1 MSSQRAANFVPE
13 VTVSGDQWGLTGPAR
28 KMIPVATEGPL
39 GASYTVYE
47 KNWTCA
53 DCGHENYASKAR
65 CHRCRAHRPEPG
77 EAGGASEADRV
88 IAGPAPEAAE
98 WREAV
103 DPDTKHVY
111 YVNVMTG
118 HRQWERPEAMG
129 PAPHETGWFG
139 RGAMGSSAAEAYE
152 ARNATYLARP
162 ARKQIEHVPTKGAGY
177 LEGAYEYNIWYNKY
191 LGDHWTSQKDREPA
205 ETRVDLARDA
215 GHTKADRHDN
225 NLKFFCLYFA
235 RGCCAHGKDCQF
247 AHRIPVNADIKR
259 LALDETKDIFGRE
272 RHREHRDDMGGVG
285 AIMKPCRTLYA
296 GGLTKTDYKD
306 PRALEECL
314 WRHFGDFG
322 EIENI
327 NLIARLSIAFV
338 RYRYR
343 SAAEFAK
350 EAMSNQKL
358 DAEENINV
366 RWAYD
371 DPNPVAEAAA
381 ARADADAMVKLLQAK
396 GVDFGKGDVAL
407 QAYPADYAMP
417 AAKKARLENGEE
429 VEVAREQLYPNTDT
443 QFGGAAG
450 AAGAAGGEEVQ
461 SYTKLQVTSYKLQS
475 YKLHVTSTLSI
486 GPDGPSCEKS
496 SRRKLVTCN
505 S

>member
-1 MSSQRAANFVPE
+1 M
-13 VTVSGDQWGLTGPAR
+13 
-28 KMIPVATEGPL
+28 
-39 GASYTVYE
+39 
-47 KNWTCA
+47 
-53 DCGHENYASKAR
+53 
-65 CHRCRAHRPEPG
+65 
-77 EAGGASEADRV
+77 
-88 IAGPAPEAAE
+88 
-98 WREAV
+98 
-103 DPDTKHVY
+103 
-111 YVNVMTG
+111 
-118 HRQWERPEAMG
+118 
-129 PAPHETGWFG
+129 
-139 RGAMGSSAAEAYE
+139 
-152 ARNATYLARP
+152 
-162 ARKQIEHVPTKGAGY
+162 PTKGAGY

-450 AAGAAGGEEVQ
+450 AAGAADRTDPATGATYLYDAATGAARWRRRAMARATPRRPRGARADRERAADRRDCGRARPRAARGRRPRRA
-461 SYTKLQVTSYKLQS
+461 
-475 YKLHVTSTLSI
+475 LHAALPR
-486 GPDGPSCEKS
+486 GCAGRRR
-496 SRRKLVTCN
+496 SRRTRAAAIRGVSCPERAKTADSPKDAAPTNRTGNAWAQQGIPGRAAVIESCASRAADRHRLPTAGARRSCRSGELRPPPSRVIGWQSLTVTRTRPPRRSQRGHGCHQAGI
-505 S
+505 SPYRPHCPLSLFRVT